1 MEKDENKELDAFYKK
16 IIQES
21 GLEEPSA
28 NFTAS
33 VISKIQQENQRAEI
47 FSYRPLIPR
56 YVWWVSTVLL
66 SVFFGFVFLKPE
78 NSEFTILPAWN
89 LDFFKMDAFVAA
101 LNSFQLP
108 DALVYGFLSLAIFI
122 SFQAYLLKT
131 HWNKQFIVE

>member
-1 MEKDENKELDAFYKK
+1 METNENKELEALYKK

-33 VISKIQQENQRAEI
+33 VISKIQKDVQKAEI

-56 YVWWVSTVLL
+56 YIWWVVTVLL
-66 SVFFGFVFLKPE
+66 AIFFGYTFLESE
-78 NSEFTILPAWN
+78 NLGLAKLPSWK
-89 LDFFKMDAFVAA
+89 LDFFSMEGFIEV

-108 DALVYGFLSLAIFI
+108 DALVYGSISLAIFI
-122 SFQAYLLKT
+122 SLQAYLLKT
-131 HWNKQFIVE
+131 HWNKRFIME